1 MKFYPRNRHVLI
13 ELLQEEENENE
24 TKILLPDN
32 YSEKKEPYT
41 SALVKEIAPS
51 CTINVG
57 KGDKVV
63 VEASMVQELKVDGE
77 LYTVVLE
84 NYIYGVIS
92 NR

>member
-1 MKFYPRNRHVLI
+1 M
-13 ELLQEEENENE
+13 
-24 TKILLPDN
+24 LPDN

-41 SALVKEIAPS
+41 GALVKEIAPS
-51 CTINVG
+51 CTINVD

-92 NR
+92 NRWRRKLHWQNLQKSSKKN